1 MQAMSYTGPL
11 AGLLNFVAGA
21 RKANKTPHEQKPTAR
36 TRGEQMVINFN
47 ALYSTGKMASLSPGE
62 LYNFFSTESMKAA
75 FQSEEVPEV
84 IQLQDHPEQIQ
95 SRMSVQHGSG
105 IGRLVVDLT
114 KDGIVMIYDNHSG
127 MTDLSDSVTAEYMIW
142 LREKV
147 VFKKQ
152 QA

>member
-1 MQAMSYTGPL
+1 MKPIAHISPFASL
-11 AGLLNFVAGA
+11 VAWVAGVRHA
-21 RKANKTPHEQKPTAR
+21 KSENKSKVPK
-36 TRGEQMVINFN
+36 TRGERMVNDFN
-47 ALYSTGKMASLSPGE
+47 ELYSMGKMASLSPGE
-62 LYNFFSTESMKAA
+62 LYDFFSTESMKAA

-127 MTDLSDSVTAEYMIW
+127 MTDLSDSATAEYMVW